1 MDRELMVGKEV
12 KGEIRSQKEEEA
24 ETSEDVAVLEIVNSI
39 QKRRPASTAG
49 CLLLQGGEQ
58 PPTIYRVPKVLRQ
71 ANEKCYRRQLFSIGP
86 YHHGSEELNP
96 MEEVKFEHL
105 QALLARNPKLES
117 KDCVREIRAL
127 EAQARESYADKI
139 GLESEEF
146 VGMMVLDGC
155 FLVEMFIRICITKS
169 QYELWVPYFVSHD
182 MLLLENQLPFCILNR
197 VFCLVA
203 PDQEATSMKDLVLYC
218 LTLIPLVPL
227 NDGAENKASNSY
239 HHLLDLLHHHCLPL
253 PTSHLRRASVE
264 GSVLSSTKRCLGRAT
279 SAAKWRLERVFTV
292 GILCIKRLLNLRAET
307 DEPYGEARMT
317 RSRLIKNPRGPDPLP
332 KSFIIELPK
341 MSSSDQPIPSSIRR
355 SAEELQ
361 EAGIEFKRKEWKAG
375 GSFLDV
381 QFNENGVLEIPHFYF
396 SDNLHTTF
404 QNLIA
409 YEQCYPKAPT
419 FFTGY
424 ASFMD
429 DIINTA
435 KDIQI
440 LRYAGILE
448 HGLGSDEELAG
459 LFNQMNKGVFMDP
472 EKTHL
477 YGECKAINEFCATSW
492 HTYRANLMRN
502 YFYNPW
508 AILSLAAAI
517 LLLLLTVTQ
526 TVFSI
531 YPNV

>member
-1 MDRELMVGKEV
+1 MF
-12 KGEIRSQKEEEA
+12 IRWPVIGLFSQEA
-24 ETSEDVAVLEIVNSI
+24 EADQISEDVAVLEIVNSI
-39 QKRRPASTAG
+39 EKQRPASITG
-49 CLLLQGGEQ
+49 RVLLQGGEQ

-71 ANEKCYRRQLFSIGP
+71 ANEKCYQPQLFSIGP
-86 YHHGSEELNP
+86 YHHGSKELKP

-105 QALLARNPKLES
+105 QTLLARNTKL
-117 KDCVREIRAL
+117 KLNDYVREIRAL
-127 EAQARESYADKI
+127 EAQARDCYADKI
-139 GLESEEF
+139 GLESKEF

-155 FLVEMFIRICITKS
+155 FLVEMFIRICVTKS

-218 LTLIPLVPL
+218 FTLIPLVPL

-253 PTSHLRRASVE
+253 PTSHLRRSSVE
-264 GSVLSSTKRCLGRAT
+264 GSVLSSTKRCLGRAM
-279 SAAKWRLERVFTV
+279 SSAKWRLERVFTM
-292 GILCIKRLLNLRAET
+292 GILCIKRVLNLRAET

-317 RSRLIKNPRGPDPLP
+317 RSRTMKNPRVTDPLP

-341 MSSSDQPIPSSIRR
+341 ISSDQPMPSSIR

-375 GSFLDV
+375 GSFLDI
-381 QFNENGVLEIPHFYF
+381 QFHKNGVIQIPHFYF
-396 SDNLHTTF
+396 SDDLHSTF

-477 YGECKAINEFCATSW
+477 YKECKAINEFCATSW

-502 YFYNPW
+502 YFYSPW

>member
-1 MDRELMVGKEV
+1 M
-12 KGEIRSQKEEEA
+12 
-24 ETSEDVAVLEIVNSI
+24 DVATTLPPSFPNIAGTIIFECFSYVSLFPRSAPGMVLDG
-39 QKRRPASTAG
+39 T
-49 CLLLQGGEQ
+49 
-58 PPTIYRVPKVLRQ
+58 
-71 ANEKCYRRQLFSIGP
+71 
-86 YHHGSEELNP
+86 
-96 MEEVKFEHL
+96 
-105 QALLARNPKLES
+105 LLARNPKLEL
-117 KDCVREIRAL
+117 KDYVREIRAL
-127 EAQARESYADKI
+127 EAQARECYADKI
-139 GLESEEF
+139 GLKSEEF

-155 FLVEMFIRICITKS
+155 FLVEMFKRIRITNS
-169 QYELWVPYFVSHD
+169 QYDLWVPYFISHD

-197 VFCLVA
+197 VFCLVE
-203 PDQEATSMKDLVLYC
+203 PDQEATSMKDLQLLPSFAGFAPPSLLAAANQSSSLFISGRLCFIINKKVPWKSHVICKMAVLESLY
-218 LTLIPLVPL
+218 
-227 NDGAENKASNSY
+227 NG
-239 HHLLDLLHHHCLPL
+239 HLMHK
-253 PTSHLRRASVE
+253 T
-264 GSVLSSTKRCLGRAT
+264 LGR
-279 SAAKWRLERVFTV
+279 
-292 GILCIKRLLNLRAET
+292 KRMNR
-307 DEPYGEARMT
+307 
-317 RSRLIKNPRGPDPLP
+317 PDPLL
-332 KSFIIELPK
+332 KSFIIKLPK
-341 MSSSDQPIPSSIRR
+341 TSSSIR

-361 EAGIEFKRKEWKAG
+361 EAGIEFKRKEWKEE
-375 GSFLDV
+375 GSFLDI
-381 QFNENGVLEIPHFYF
+381 QFDENGVLEIPHFYF
-396 SDNLHTTF
+396 SDNTTF

>member
-24 ETSEDVAVLEIVNSI
+24 EISEDVAVLEIVNSI

-71 ANEKCYRRQLFSIGP
+71 ANEKCYRPQLFSIGP

-105 QALLARNPKLES
+105 QALLARNPKLEL

-227 NDGAENKASNSY
+227 NDGAENKAINSY
-239 HHLLDLLHHHCLPL
+239 HHLLHLLHHHCLPL
-253 PTSHLRRASVE
+253 PTSDLRRSSVE

-279 SAAKWRLERVFTV
+279 SSAKWRLERVFTV

-317 RSRLIKNPRGPDPLP
+317 RSRLMKNPRGPDPLP